1 MAMGYFKLIL
11 FCTAFSLF
19 LPAFVD
25 AETIYLRVADGD
37 EEGAILVYHLKESI
51 PEKYRKWIVKLDYG
65 PKGETI
71 VIPNLPDRVY
81 QLDLSSGKRNI
92 TKIVVQGEVSTRGV
106 LKNMMREILQE
117 DMKKGDEEAGSGRVD
132 GPNDRKPEKG
142 NLWE

>member
-1 MAMGYFKLIL
+1 MGLFKLIL

-19 LPAFVD
+19 LPAFVA

-37 EEGAILVYHLKESI
+37 EEGAIFVYHLKERI

-65 PKGETI
+65 PEGETI

-81 QLDLSSGKRNI
+81 QLDLTSGKRNI

-106 LKNMMREILQE
+106 LKNMMRDILQE
-117 DMKKGDEEAGSGRVD
+117 EMKKDDEKARPGRLD
-132 GPNDRKPEKG
+132 EPIEPKPEKG